1 MNPSNEVMLLEK
13 GADVNINELFSSLV
27 LRLRVRIG
35 KFLTYTRASSQILY
49 SKTLC
54 FPMDVSPKDVIASSD
69 MDSEIFTT

>member
-35 KFLTYTRASSQILY
+35 
-49 SKTLC
+49 
-54 FPMDVSPKDVIASSD
+54 
-69 MDSEIFTT
+69 